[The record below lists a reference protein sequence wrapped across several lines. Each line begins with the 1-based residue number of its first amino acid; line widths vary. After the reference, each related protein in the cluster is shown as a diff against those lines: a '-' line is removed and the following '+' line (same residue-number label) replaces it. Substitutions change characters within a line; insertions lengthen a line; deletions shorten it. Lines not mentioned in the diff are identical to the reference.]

1 MSAPSLVTRSVNKG
15 KYDIQHKVL
24 LGVEPVWRYVLNG
37 ASPGTSARTPT
48 G

>member
-1 MSAPSLVTRSVNKG
+1 MSAPSLVTRSVNKA
-15 KYDIQHKVL
+15 KYEVQHKVL

-37 ASPGTSARTPT
+37 TRPATTASRPT